1 MEIKNLIPILLR
13 ARAEVD
19 KGFQYICYSYAL
31 SLYFRYTVLLS
42 FPSFVIR
49 FNSVAFFKSLEAV
62 AVDISLKVFM
72 CIYQKLMLS
81 FDAIKDRKTFQFGK
95 VVVNFVKRKI
105 FLLHAKGLTSS
116 NFISRGSGEKILL
129 LHAKG
134 WTSSNF
140 ISRGSEGI
148 NNLKG

>member
-1 MEIKNLIPILLR
+1 
-13 ARAEVD
+13 
-19 KGFQYICYSYAL
+19 
-31 SLYFRYTVLLS
+31 
-42 FPSFVIR
+42 
-49 FNSVAFFKSLEAV
+49 
-62 AVDISLKVFM
+62 
-72 CIYQKLMLS
+72 MLS